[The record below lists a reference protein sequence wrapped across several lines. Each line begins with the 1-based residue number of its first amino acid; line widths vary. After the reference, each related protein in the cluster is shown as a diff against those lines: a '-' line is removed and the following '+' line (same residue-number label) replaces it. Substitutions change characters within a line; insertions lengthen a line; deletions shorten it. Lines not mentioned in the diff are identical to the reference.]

1 MDLSTPVEKIYMIG
15 PIYARRLKK
24 LGIETAEDLLHHFP
38 FRYQDYSLISKIAQ
52 LQPQETVTI
61 QGVVEE
67 IKNNYTK
74 NRKKIQKAIVSDETG
89 SIEITWFNQP
99 FLVKTIKLGEKYSF
113 SGKADLFGKK
123 IGMVA
128 PDYELLSESSIHT
141 GRLVPIY
148 PETSRISS
156 RWIRSRI
163 WAILKQCDKE
173 LLEYLPCSILTENQ
187 FVNYKISIQQIHFPK
202 NKELLEKTRQ
212 RLAFDELFLIQ
223 LTSALQKKE
232 WEKEIVGNK
241 FQISKFRPKLIQFIK
256 LLPFVLTGA
265 QKRAVSEILA
275 DLAKE
280 KPMNRLL
287 EGDVGS
293 GKTVVAAIAT
303 YAAFLNGFQSV
314 FMAPT
319 EILANQHY
327 DTIYNL
333 LSPLGLKIGV
343 ITGNKKPKDPDL
355 QLDIT
360 IGTHALLSQKL
371 NFSKLGLVIIDEQ
384 HRFGV
389 EQRAILR
396 QKGVNPHLLT
406 MTATPIPRTVALT
419 LYGELDLSF
428 LDEMPKGRLKIKTW
442 VVPLQKRQAAYQW
455 IKSQAKQN
463 SSQAFIICPLIEESE
478 TLTAVRAATKE
489 YENLKNQVFPD
500 LKLGLLHGRLKPKE
514 KDEVL
519 KNFRQQKI
527 DILVSTPV
535 VEVGIDIPNAHIMM
549 IEGADRFGL
558 AQLHQLRG
566 RVGRGNVQSYCLLF
580 TESTNP
586 RVAHRLKSLETI
598 NIGSQLAELDLK
610 MRGPGEIYG
619 FSQHG
624 FLNLKIASLSDHH
637 LIQKTK
643 KAVEEIISGNPT
655 LSKSPLLRQRLKK
668 LKIKQVT
675 PD

>member
-1 MDLSTPVEKIYMIG
+1 MDLDTPVEKIYMTG

-38 FRYQDYSLISKIAQ
+38 FRYQDYSLISKTAN
-52 LQPQETVTI
+52 LQAGETVTI

-67 IKNNYTK
+67 IKNNYAK
-74 NRKKIQKAIVSDETG
+74 NRRRIQKARVSDETG

-99 FLVKTIKLGEKYSF
+99 FLVKTIKAGERYNF

-123 IGMVA
+123 IVMVS
-128 PDYELLSESSIHT
+128 PEYEAVSESTIHT
-141 GRLVPIY
+141 GRLVPVY
-148 PETSRISS
+148 PETARVSS
-156 RWIRSRI
+156 KWIRSRI
-163 WAILKQCDKE
+163 NMILKQCKKY
-173 LLEYLPCSILTENQ
+173 LLEYLPYSILAKNQ
-187 FVNYKISIQQIHFPK
+187 FIDYKNAILQIHFPE
-202 NKELLEKTRQ
+202 NKELLEKAKQ

-223 LTSALQKKE
+223 LISALQKKE
-232 WEKEIVGNK
+232 WEKEVVGNK
-241 FQISKFRPKLIQFIK
+241 FQISEFRPNLIQFIK
-256 LLPFVLTGA
+256 DLPFELTSA
-265 QKRAVSEILA
+265 QKQAISDILT

-280 KPMNRLL
+280 RPMNRLL

-293 GKTVVAAIAT
+293 GKTVVAAIAA
-303 YAAFLNGFQSV
+303 YATFLNGFQSV

-327 DTIYNL
+327 NTISSL
-333 LSPLGLKIGV
+333 LSPLGLGIGL
-343 ITGNKKPKDPDL
+343 ITGSKKTKDLNLFDVA
-355 QLDIT
+355 

-455 IKSQAKQN
+455 IKSQVKQN

-478 TLTAVRAATKE
+478 TLATVRAATKE
-489 YENLKNQVFPD
+489 YEYLKRAVFPD

-519 KNFRQQKI
+519 ENFRQQKI

-535 VEVGIDIPNAHIMM
+535 VEVGLDIPNAHIMM

-566 RVGRGNVQSYCLLF
+566 RVGRGDVQSYCLLF
-580 TESTNP
+580 TESTNHKVV
-586 RVAHRLKSLETI
+586 RRLKALETMH
-598 NIGSQLAELDLK
+598 IGSKLAELDLK

-619 FSQHG
+619 LSQHG
-624 FLNLKIASLSDHH
+624 FLNLKIASLADHN
-637 LIQKTK
+637 LVQKTK
-643 KAVEEIISGNPT
+643 KAVEEIILNDPT
-655 LSKSPLLRQRLKK
+655 LSKFPPLRQKLKK

>member
-1 MDLSTPVEKIYMIG
+1 MIG
-15 PIYARRLKK
+15 STYARRLKK
-24 LGIETAEDLLHHFP
+24 LGIETAENFLHHFP
-38 FRYQDYSLISKIAQ
+38 FRYQDYSLISKTAN
-52 LQPQETVTI
+52 LQAGETVTI
-61 QGVVEE
+61 QGIVEE
-67 IKNNYTK
+67 IKDNYTK
-74 NRKKIQKAIVSDETG
+74 NRKKIQKAKVSDETG

-99 FLVKTIKLGEKYSF
+99 FLVKTIRAGEKYNF
-113 SGKADLFGKK
+113 SGKTELFGKK
-123 IGMVA
+123 IVMVS
-128 PDYELLSESSIHT
+128 PEYEAVSESTIHT
-141 GRLVPIY
+141 GRLVPVY
-148 PETSRISS
+148 PETARVSS
-156 RWIRSRI
+156 KWIRSRI
-163 WAILKQCDKE
+163 NMILKQCKKY
-173 LLEYLPCSILTENQ
+173 LLEYLPYSILAKNQ
-187 FVNYKISIQQIHFPK
+187 FIDYKNAILQIHFPE
-202 NKELLEKTRQ
+202 NKELLEKAKQ

-223 LTSALQKKE
+223 LISALQKKE
-232 WEKEIVGNK
+232 WEKEVVGNK
-241 FQISKFRPKLIQFIK
+241 FQISEFRPNLIQFIK
-256 LLPFVLTGA
+256 DLPFELTSA
-265 QKRAVSEILA
+265 QKRAISEILT

-314 FMAPT
+314 LMAPT

-327 DTIYNL
+327 NTVCSL
-333 LSPLGLKIGV
+333 LSPLGLGV
-343 ITGNKKPKDPDL
+343 GLITGSKKTKD
-355 QLDIT
+355 LDSLDVT

-389 EQRAILR
+389 EQRTILR

-428 LDEMPKGRLKIKTW
+428 LDKMPKGRLKIKTW

-455 IKSQAKQN
+455 IKSQVKQN

-478 TLTAVRAATKE
+478 TLATVRAATKE
-489 YENLKNQVFPD
+489 YEYLKGEVVPD

-519 KNFRQQKI
+519 ENFRQQKI
-527 DILVSTPV
+527 DILVATPV
-535 VEVGIDIPNAHIMM
+535 VEVGLDIPNAHIMM

-566 RVGRGNVQSYCLLF
+566 RVGRGDVQSYCLLF
-580 TESTNP
+580 TESTNHKVV
-586 RVAHRLKSLETI
+586 RRLKALETMH
-598 NIGSQLAELDLK
+598 IGSKLAELDLK

-619 FSQHG
+619 LSQHG
-624 FLNLKIASLSDHH
+624 FLNLKIASLADHN
-637 LIQKTK
+637 LVQKTK
-643 KAVEEIISGNPT
+643 KAVEEIILNDPT
-655 LSKSPLLRQRLKK
+655 LSKFPPLRQKLKK